1 MLQKAFVINI
11 KKKNNMG
18 SALYQKLFRGKKED
32 KDTRVNWNDNPI
44 PEDDKKAHPQYAKA
58 MSMIKKY
65 NNFKAK
71 DPLGFGSMT
80 KSEKETQKNK
90 FFKDSIETPT
100 IKYKGK
106 PYSLQALISD

>member
-1 MLQKAFVINI
+1 VLQKAFVINI

-90 FFKDSIETPT
+90 FFKDSLETPT
-100 IKYKGK
+100 ITYNGK
-106 PYSLQALISD
+106 SYSLQSLISD